1 MSGQAAIIAIVASYA
16 ALATLHLAVITKLG
30 WSRPSKL
37 LAAALMSA
45 LYVVTFHAAEGLRGW
60 SAPVAVPER
69 FKVLATRVV
78 EPNARRND
86 PGAIHVWLEE
96 LDASNIPS
104 GTPRAYVLPY
114 SVELAQNAS
123 SAQEE
128 INQGHQVAARSR
140 TFGEVSLI
148 GVRRRKQPRIDPKV
162 ESSGGD
168 ASGGLL
174 DPSKLGGQSKSLDF
188 MPLPRPVLPAKDDP
202 M

>member
-96 LDASNIPS
+96 LDAPIFQ
-104 GTPRAYVLPY
+104 
-114 SVELAQNAS
+114 VEHHAPMCCPIRL
-123 SAQEE
+123 
-128 INQGHQVAARSR
+128 
-140 TFGEVSLI
+140 SLRRMQA
-148 GVRRRKQPRIDPKV
+148 RRRK
-162 ESSGGD
+162 
-168 ASGGLL
+168 
-174 DPSKLGGQSKSLDF
+174 KSTRATKWRQGHALSERS
-188 MPLPRPVLPAKDDP
+188 P
-202 M
+202 